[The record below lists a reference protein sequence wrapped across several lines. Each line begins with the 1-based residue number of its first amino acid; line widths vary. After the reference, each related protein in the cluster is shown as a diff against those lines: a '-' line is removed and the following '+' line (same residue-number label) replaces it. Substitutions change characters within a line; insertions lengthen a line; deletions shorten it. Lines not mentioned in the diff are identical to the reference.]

1 MACFKQLCHLHL
13 WRCVAISTS
22 EDDTFVSRA
31 SCDASGVIFT
41 LTSVGSH
48 VLRQIFAVACSGRQ
62 LRKQATHAPRADPE
76 QRPVPR
82 RDFLAPQELV
92 PGLLMAWDFCSSYR
106 CACNWHLSVVK
117 RHL

>member
-1 MACFKQLCHLHL
+1 MTQ
-13 WRCVAISTS
+13 VASSFTATS
-22 EDDTFVSRA
+22 ME
-31 SCDASGVIFT
+31 
-41 LTSVGSH
+41 SH
-48 VLRQIFAVACSGRQ
+48 VQRQIFSVACSGRR
-62 LRKQATHAPRADPE
+62 LRKQATHAPSADPE

-106 CACNWHLSVVK
+106 CAPNRHFSAVE